1 MAPTTPAPFFNRDI
15 VLYLEVMLD
24 RARKGEIQ
32 FLIASSSRV
41 PMTPEGWGSLDV
53 EGFAAF
59 GPLVPRLDETSLR
72 NAHAKTLEGL
82 AGAVGHADAAF
93 KALLGRF
100 EPVLSS
106 PEHAAQ
112 PEGEP

>member
-1 MAPTTPAPFFNRDI
+1 MAPLPPAPFFNRDL
-15 VLYLEVMLD
+15 VLYLEVQLD

-41 PMTPEGWGSLDV
+41 PMTPEGWGTLDV

-82 AGAVGHADAAF
+82 AGAVEHAEGAF
-93 KALLGRF
+93 RTLLGRF
-100 EPVLSS
+100 EPVV
-106 PEHAAQ
+106 PE
-112 PEGEP
+112 PSEPAR